1 MKQFLLF
8 LLISYLIACGAR
20 AKDRCA
26 FHSFMPDY
34 LFFECP
40 SVGDY
45 FVYLWQEQVWLW
57 TLWFLSQIWI
67 TFHIWFPKS
76 PRLASTEHLFGT
88 PMYCSLF
95 IDQSLV
101 LNRRADGKEE
111 VTIEDLKDGISS
123 ANSTEVAISFE
134 GSLLFGF
141 CVPSESKKID
151 NVVVFFNL

>member
-8 LLISYLIACGAR
+8 LLISYLTACGAR

-111 VTIEDLKDGISS
+111 VTIEDLKEEREDDIMEKYEQYGIFSEESDPGKSS
-123 ANSTEVAISFE
+123 GNILV
-134 GSLLFGF
+134 
-141 CVPSESKKID
+141 
-151 NVVVFFNL
+151 